1 MLRSPL
7 RLLASAM
14 KQRPNNREAIIPA
27 IAYIWLAFYALAVV
41 HSFVSPRQQS
51 IAIAQTE
58 EIATR

>member
-1 MLRSPL
+1 
-7 RLLASAM
+7 M